1 MSLSVTHEWTI
12 PSSPWLTIERPLR
25 SKIKKIL
32 IAFFG
37 LKGLIDHEF
46 FTSKPWHEPYCR
58 KNCSAVPSRSSFS
71 EKDPKL
77 SFNICLCT
85 TNFALSRG
93 TDYHWILGQAQRL
106 SVSPSA
112 YSPDLAP
119 LRFSPLSQAEDNP
132 EGEEI
137 LIRHEDAKE
146 YYTADGHSAKDQQHL
161 HWKVE

>member
-1 MSLSVTHEWTI
+1 MDDTI
-12 PSSPWLTIERPLR
+12 VNLLTIERPVR

-32 IAFFG
+32 IEIFG

-46 FTSKPWHEPYCR
+46 FFPSRPWHEPYCR
-58 KNCSAVPSRSSFS
+58 NNCSAVLSRSSFS
-71 EKDPKL
+71 EKAPKW
-77 SFNICLCT
+77 SSGTCLCT

-93 TDYHWILGQAQRL
+93 IDYQWILGKAQYLR
-106 SVSPSA
+106 VSPSGL
-112 YSPDLAP
+112 LARSGP
-119 LRFSPLSQAEDNP
+119 LRFPSLSQAEDNP

-146 YYTADGHSAKDQQHL
+146 YYTADKGHSAKGLQDL